1 MVCAQC
7 GGDGRSFGYWPAVVE
22 LLSAAGHDVVA
33 GDLRG
38 SDIDCDISD
47 PDTMAAFG
55 PGQRLARKN

>member
-1 MVCAQC
+1 
-7 GGDGRSFGYWPAVVE
+7 VVE